1 MAKVQTF
8 ADKAAKLA
16 RKDAEIICP
25 ACKKS
30 SKLIYAKMINSVK
43 TEKNTWKYLEK
54 NVRLC
59 NNCLTEINI

>member
-16 RKDAEIICP
+16 KKDAEVICP

-30 SKLIYAKMINSVK
+30 SKMIYAKMISSVK

-54 NVRLC
+54 NVHLC
-59 NNCLTEINI
+59 NNCLSEI